1 MFTILIWNK
10 GNIFEYKFPNTSAK
24 RKTKLAYIIHHHHSS
39 RTWLGDH
46 FSQQIKA
53 YDMRQYNDKWFLRE
67 FRLAQQQH
75 NTDNNNDFYFEY
87 NRVLYFWT
95 NLSSIRNERYI
106 SVFQTVLMLGRFF
119 ILPQSSCPTFLPIL
133 KFQSSLKTNA
143 IHQFSDLETLG
154 DLVVLGW
161 FQILRFVSQSRLVFG
176 RIDLEHF
183 HMRDDIVS
191 GKVHAKLAGIKAPN
205 QVGSLDL
212 IEQRNILFQRNTNN
226 TSLQSAN
233 CSQG

>member
-75 NTDNNNDFYFEY
+75 NTDNNNDFILNIIVSFISEQTYHRSEMKGTFLCSLQFSCWEG
-87 NRVLYFWT
+87 
-95 NLSSIRNERYI
+95 SSFSPNPLAPHFFRFSNFRA
-106 SVFQTVLMLGRFF
+106 VWRLMLS
-119 ILPQSSCPTFLPIL
+119 ISSATWKL
-133 KFQSSLKTNA
+133 
-143 IHQFSDLETLG
+143 LEI
-154 DLVVLGW
+154 W
-161 FQILRFVSQSRLVFG
+161 
-176 RIDLEHF
+176 
-183 HMRDDIVS
+183 
-191 GKVHAKLAGIKAPN
+191 
-205 QVGSLDL
+205 
-212 IEQRNILFQRNTNN
+212 
-226 TSLQSAN
+226 
-233 CSQG
+233 